1 MNVNTVFSKNDPA
14 YVRGNGIVISN
25 ADIAERGKKGRT
37 DQRDVL
43 DISAN
48 SRFTQYSGYDGYA
61 DLKEFGESLR
71 YRYSHTVGHS
81 STWFYEAAGEILE
94 QVKEEKGNYD
104 GTDIV
109 NAYGLAYARLYDEM
123 EKRYEDSGEQ
133 WFDIDGTPLTK
144 EKEME
149 YLDKFYE
156 EAVAFR
162 VSSAKVMA
170 GLRQLSG
177 QTQEAPQ
184 KDMEAPERAFYRS
197 RDKYLDLYKA
207 CRITGEPLV
216 LQRFSFG
223 HNALLALLV

>member
-1 MNVNTVFSKNDPA
+1 MNVNTVFNSKYSA
-14 YVRGNGIVISN
+14 HAQGKGTMISN
-25 ADIAERGKKGRT
+25 AEIAERGKNSRT
-37 DQRDVL
+37 SQRDVL

-48 SRFTQYSGYDGYA
+48 SKFDPYRGYDGYA

-81 STWFYEAAGEILE
+81 TKWFYEAAGEILE

-109 NAYGLAYARLYDEM
+109 NAYGLAYARLYGEI
-123 EKRYEDSGEQ
+123 EKRYEDSKEQ

-156 EAVAFR
+156 DAVAFR
-162 VSSAKVMA
+162 ASSAKVMA
-170 GLRQLSG
+170 GLRQLDG
-177 QTQEAPQ
+177 KALEASH
-184 KDMEAPERAFYRS
+184 KDIESAERVFYRS
-197 RDKYLDLYKA
+197 RDKYMDLYKA
-207 CRITGEPLV
+207 CKITGEPLV
-216 LQRFSFG
+216 LKRFSFG
-223 HNALLALLV
+223 HNALLALLA